1 MATRID
7 SWTGALD
14 TYKQAEIYVRW
25 IGRAPD
31 VDWETFAKWAVD
43 EYGLERMPSRNAI
56 YNWAAKPGASNDYKG
71 GAGYRAWKEWQRDKL
86 VESGR
91 LAEELVK
98 SCPDIDDAAIV
109 RNIKVLFTEAAN
121 MKDFKASAS
130 LSTSF
135 AQIMGAALDRQKL
148 ALTERAQ
155 ATKEKQLELLTRK
168 LELAE
173 KREAAAKQAA
183 NDTKMT
189 NEQKLAKMK
198 EIFG

>member
-43 EYGLERMPSRNAI
+43 EYGLERMPSRNAL
-56 YNWAAKPGASNDYKG
+56 YNWAAKPGESNDYKG

-198 EIFG
+198 GIFG